1 MNTIHS
7 AKVDW
12 TKFRYMAFD
21 LPNHRGSYRERYAEL
36 GIFRFSYKKPL
47 SYKYQKVNRLSN
59 KEGKYVKIAGTETCN
74 GMDHLEK
81 FFQDIIDRGGEG
93 IILRDPDSPFQ
104 HGRSSGYLKH
114 KVRSITLACTTTH
127 NNNSAYDDND
137 DNNEQQ
143 QTTTTTT
150 PPLLLIGD
158 VFQQQKYRDAEAR
171 ILGPVGTHQWE
182 CEL

>member
-1 MNTIHS
+1 MVILEYPYVRTLYLLFLQNRFGESNFEEANKLVNTIHS
-7 AKVDW
+7 TKVDW

-36 GIFRFSYKKPL
+36 GIFSFPIKPF
-47 SYKYQKVNRLSN
+47 SYKYQKVNRLRN
-59 KEGKYVKIAGTETCN
+59 KEGKYVHIAGTETCN

-114 KVRSITLACTTTH
+114 KVSSITLAETPVHTTT
-127 NNNSAYDDND
+127 Y
-137 DNNEQQ
+137 
-143 QTTTTTT
+143 
-150 PPLLLIGD
+150 
-158 VFQQQKYRDAEAR
+158 Y
-171 ILGPVGTHQWE
+171 
-182 CEL
+182 